1 MARKPAPASER
12 PRGAAAPEPVV
23 VARNRKALHRFVIL
37 ETCEAGLVLTGP
49 EVKSLRNGHCVIS
62 DAFGRVRDSTI
73 WLFNMEVAAYQPA
86 FHVEQLAKR
95 PRKLLLH
102 AKEARRLGRRLDER
116 GTTLVPLS
124 VYFTHGLAKVELA
137 LARGAREYDRRERS
151 KERDAR
157 REIRARMQKQP
168 RGKRNTR

>member
-1 MARKPAPASER
+1 MARKAAPASER
-12 PRGAAAPEPVV
+12 PRTPEEPVV

-37 ETCEAGLVLTGP
+37 EKVEAGIMLTGP
-49 EVKSLRNGHCVIS
+49 EVKSLRNGHCVLA
-62 DAFGRVRDSTI
+62 DAFGRVRDGAI
-73 WLFNMEVAAYQPA
+73 WLLNMEVAAYQPA
-86 FHVEQLAKR
+86 ATIEQIAKR

-102 AKEARRLGRRLDER
+102 AREIRKLERRLDEA

-124 VYFTHGLAKVELA
+124 VYFAHGLAKVELA

-157 REIRARMQKQP
+157 REMRARMKKQP
-168 RGKRNTR
+168 RGRRNTR

>member
-1 MARKPAPASER
+1 MAKRPPATAAR
-12 PRGAAAPEPVV
+12 DGAKAPDAPVV

-37 ETCEAGLVLTGP
+37 EKCEAGIVLTGP
-49 EVKSLRNGHCVIS
+49 EVKSLRNGQCVIA
-62 DAFGRVRDSTI
+62 DAFARVRDGAL
-73 WLFNMEVAAYQPA
+73 WLLNMEIGAYQPA
-86 FHVEQLAKR
+86 ATIAQLAKR

-102 AKEARRLGRRLDER
+102 GREIRKFERRLDEA
-116 GTTLVPLS
+116 GTTLVPLA

-157 REIRARMQKQP
+157 REMRARMQKQP